1 MSAPCMTRPQQIAIA
16 LGDVLTAEAL
26 HERLMTA
33 LNFPSFYGCN
43 WDAFW
48 DAITGLVALPHVLR
62 MEGWTQ
68 LATRL
73 PEDARILKT
82 QLTRMQALFPHRAPR
97 LELA

>member
-1 MSAPCMTRPQQIAIA
+1 MTRPQQIAIA

-33 LNFPSFYGCN
+33 LNFPSFYGYN

-48 DAITGLVALPHVLR
+48 DAITGLVAMPHVLR
-62 MEGWTQ
+62 LERWQQ
-68 LATRL
+68 LAARL
-73 PEDARILKT
+73 PAEARVLQSLLT
-82 QLTRMQALFPHRAPR
+82 QMQALYPHRAPR

>member
-1 MSAPCMTRPQQIAIA
+1 MADAMTRPQQIAIA

-33 LNFPSFYGCN
+33 LNFPSFYGYN

-48 DAITGLVALPHVLR
+48 DAITGLVAMPHVLR
-62 MEGWTQ
+62 LEGWQ
-68 LATRL
+68 HLVRHL
-73 PEDARILKT
+73 PEEALVLT
-82 QLTRMQALFPHRAPR
+82 AQLTRMQALYPHRAPL

>member
-1 MSAPCMTRPQQIAIA
+1 MTRPQQIAIA

-33 LNFPSFYGCN
+33 LGFPSFYGCN

-48 DAITGLVALPHVLR
+48 DATTGLVPMPHVLR
-62 MEGWTQ
+62 LEGWQ
-68 LATRL
+68 HLVRHL
-73 PEDARILKT
+73 PEDALVLKA
-82 QLTRMQALFPHRAPR
+82 QLTRMQALYPHRAPL